1 MTVIRPNSISGITS
15 ITAQANEINVFRSNG
30 LIAGLNLNGVNFN
43 TTAGISTLAAL
54 KVTGNV
60 DVAGVLT
67 YQDVTNVDSLGIGT
81 FRTGINVSGGQLDVG
96 SNIKLGNAGV
106 VTATSFVGS
115 GANLTSLPSQLTLS
129 NNADNRVITGGSGT
143 NLNGEAN
150 LTWDGAQLY
159 MSCGNYS
166 YPIVINSVQ
175 SSVRA
180 VIRQTN
186 DANANSGLAIQKKH
200 STLHPANHWYGDIAF
215 EGWDGSGYHK
225 AGLIEC
231 VANGTP
237 ANDNMPGELRFS
249 TNAGAA
255 GVTKILTI
263 TKDGNLYHTG
273 GGNDRRYS
281 FASDGTAHYLSFDN
295 TLNGIKLN
303 GYGAIAFETNGTNE
317 RLRIDSTGR
326 LLLGSGA
333 IGGTKITGPGGLD
346 VSQYGLSICMGG
358 SSGSSGQAR
367 ANTTTKEAR
376 LVIPHYTNA
385 EEPLTAIAAFS
396 ASSFNYLNYG
406 GGTSLGNV
414 ATRHQFYTAANTTT
428 TGGSEKLKIEHS
440 GVRSFAT
447 FVDTSYHANPDPF
460 ADGSGLVYYRMN
472 YNFQDSGL
480 YGFHGTGS
488 QGSPNK
494 EFNASPHFSLVNSSG
509 EPCWDNPNEGAIDIP
524 NLKNSYSFSMAAWI
538 NVSSWP
544 TSSDNDVI
552 MNLSIGNTRVTL
564 SICCF
569 STAVSDGAD
578 FYIMY
583 GGQGHHY
590 FRPTSKPTNTWIHV
604 VYSVVGANN
613 GGHRVYQ
620 NGADLTTRGD
630 RGGGHGGSAGW
641 AIGGNASNSERFA
654 IGRIGSIRFFNKA
667 LSASEANTLYQN
679 DTFYT

>member
-1 MTVIRPNSISGITS
+1 MSVQVKGSGTIGGLDEGLVVSGIVTS
-15 ITAQANEINVFRSNG
+15 STQ
-30 LIAGLNLNGVNFN
+30 VN
-43 TTAGISTLAAL
+43 
-54 KVTGNV
+54 
-60 DVAGVLT
+60 
-67 YQDVTNVDSLGIGT
+67 
-81 FRTGINVSGGQLDVG
+81 VG

>member
-1 MTVIRPNSISGITS
+1 MTTPTFNID
-15 ITAQANEINVFRSNG
+15 VFP
-30 LIAGLNLNGVNFN
+30 AP
-43 TTAGISTLAAL
+43 
-54 KVTGNV
+54 
-60 DVAGVLT
+60 
-67 YQDVTNVDSLGIGT
+67 
-81 FRTGINVSGGQLDVG
+81 TGINVSGGQLDVG

>member
-509 EPCWDNPNEGAIDIP
+509 EPCWDNPNEGAINIP

>member
-1 MTVIRPNSISGITS
+1 

-30 LIAGLNLNGVNFN
+30 LLAGLNLNGVNFN

-460 ADGSGLVYYRMN
+460 ADGS
-472 YNFQDSGL
+472 
-480 YGFHGTGS
+480 
-488 QGSPNK
+488 
-494 EFNASPHFSLVNSSG
+494 
-509 EPCWDNPNEGAIDIP
+509 
-524 NLKNSYSFSMAAWI
+524 
-538 NVSSWP
+538 
-544 TSSDNDVI
+544 
-552 MNLSIGNTRVTL
+552 
-564 SICCF
+564 
-569 STAVSDGAD
+569 
-578 FYIMY
+578 
-583 GGQGHHY
+583 
-590 FRPTSKPTNTWIHV
+590 
-604 VYSVVGANN
+604 
-613 GGHRVYQ
+613 
-620 NGADLTTRGD
+620 
-630 RGGGHGGSAGW
+630 
-641 AIGGNASNSERFA
+641 
-654 IGRIGSIRFFNKA
+654 
-667 LSASEANTLYQN
+667 
-679 DTFYT
+679 

>member
-1 MTVIRPNSISGITS
+1 MSTLRINNIEAQSIPASPTIDEKVKVTNSSGDILVNIDGKTSGITT
-15 ITAQANEINVFRSNG
+15 IGI
-30 LIAGLNLNGVNFN
+30 N
-43 TTAGISTLAAL
+43 TTDGNIKFDANSNVLITGILTATTLA
-54 KVTGNV
+54 GNF
-60 DVAGVLT
+60 T
-67 YQDVTNVDSLGIGT
+67 PDSLE
-81 FRTGINVSGGQLDVG
+81 VG
-96 SNIKLGNAGV
+96 SSIKLGNAGV
-106 VTATSFVGS
+106 ITATSFVGS